1 MGQAG
6 KKNWKTK
13 QDLGVVDKEMS
24 VLSVIDSGC
33 EINRVNYQC

>member
-1 MGQAG
+1 VREEG

-13 QDLGVVDKEMS
+13 QDWGVVDKEIS
-24 VLSVIDSGC
+24 VLFVIDTGC